1 MKIGFDAK
9 RAAQNKTG
17 LGNYSRFVIEGLSQY
32 YPDNH
37 YVLYVPKKRRNSMLG
52 QLEHQPNCHI
62 TYPDSYLWKKLS
74 SLWRVCGINPQI
86 KADGL
91 DLFHGLSNELPLNI
105 NKIKGLKTIVTIH
118 DLIFLRY
125 PEFYKP
131 IDRAIYTYKFKQAAT
146 IADSVVAVSECTK
159 RDLVQYFNIP
169 QEKIEVLY
177 QGCDQ
182 SFQTAVGQTDKN
194 DVRQRYALPAQY
206 LLYVGSIEDRK
217 NLMLI
222 VKAMTQCSCQLP
234 LVVVGKRTPYTDEV
248 QHFIDAHNLG
258 QRVIML
264 HDASFKDFPAL
275 YQMASLFIYPSFF
288 EGFGIPIL
296 EALYSKVPVIAA
308 VGSCLEEAGGE
319 GSIYVDPTDAGQ
331 LAQAIDSVMSDD
343 ALRQTMIAKGLEHAA
358 KFDHAVL
365 TRQMM
370 ELYQRVLAAK

>member
-1 MKIGFDAK
+1 MRVGFDAK

-32 YPDNH
+32 YPDND
-37 YVLYVPKKRRNSMLG
+37 YLLYVPKKRRNSMLG
-52 QLEHQPNCHI
+52 QLAHQSNCHV
-62 TYPDSYLWKKLS
+62 TYPDSYLWTKLS
-74 SLWRVCGINPQI
+74 SLWRVCAINSQL
-86 KADGL
+86 KSDRL
-91 DLFHGLSNELPLNI
+91 DLFHGLSNELPLHI
-105 NKIKGLKTIVTIH
+105 DKIAGLKTIVTIH

-131 IDRAIYTYKFKQAAT
+131 IDRKIYTYKFKEAAT
-146 IADSVVAVSECTK
+146 IADKVIAVSECTK
-159 RDLVQYFNIP
+159 RDLVDYFSIP

-177 QGCDQ
+177 QGCDK
-182 SFQTAVGQTDKN
+182 SFQNEVAAADKEA
-194 DVRQRYALPAQY
+194 VRQRYALPKEY

-222 VKAMTQCSCQLP
+222 VQAMTQCSCQLP

-248 QHFIDAHNLG
+248 QHFIDTNNLNK
-258 QRVIML
+258 RVIML

-275 YQMASLFIYPSFF
+275 YQMASIFIYPSFF

-296 EALYSKVPVIAA
+296 EALCSKVPVIAA

-319 GSIYVDPTDAGQ
+319 GSIYVDPNNSTQ
-331 LAQAIDSVMSDD
+331 LAQAIDRVMGDES
-343 ALRQTMIAKGLEHAA
+343 LRHNMVAKGLEHAA

-365 TRQMM
+365 TQQMM
-370 ELYQRVLAAK
+370 QLYQRVLADK